1 MINNCCLMDFTAAVK
16 EWYLIAVLQSEDF
29 RIKKRNTGCLF
40 HQSLSFKFQ
49 TVSGPSDNTEKVY
62 MCFSVAFP
70 KVLWRNIFYFIL
82 LKFFFHIFNH
92 EQFPHPPLI
101 TVPLPTSC
109 LPYIHSYSF
118 PFRKGQASRGYRT
131 DTAFQL
137 ILEIPLT
144 FLLHTL
150 ES

>member
-1 MINNCCLMDFTAAVK
+1 MINNCCLMDFIAAVK
-16 EWYLIAVLQSEDF
+16 EWNLIAVLQSEDF

-49 TVSGPSDNTEKVY
+49 TVSGSSDNTEKVS

-70 KVLWRNIFYFIL
+70 KILWRNIFYLIL
-82 LKFFFHIFNH
+82 LKFFFHIFNG

-101 TVPLPTSC
+101 TVPLSTSC
-109 LPYIHSYSF
+109 LPYFHFYSF
-118 PFRKGQASRGYRT
+118 PFRKGQASQGHRT
-131 DTAFQL
+131 NTAFQL
-137 ILEIPLT
+137 LLEIPLT

-150 ES
+150 